1 MYMIKTSRIAATT
14 AAGMFL
20 SHPGRE
26 RAFLIAPL
34 KTRVGSGRISSGG
47 RMFVVFSG
55 EETIVSS
62 PSETGSVLAVAGVL
76 PERETLGADRRVSA
90 APTIFSVGRG
100 RPIVSSLPT
109 SVTRTKVFSAES
121 TLTLAG

>member
-55 EETIVSS
+55 EETIWSS
-62 PSETGSVLAVAGVL
+62 PCEPACVLAVAGVL

-90 APTIFSVGRG
+90 APTIFSVGR
-100 RPIVSSLPT
+100 RPAIRFSLST
-109 SVTRTKVFSAES
+109 FRTRTQGF
-121 TLTLAG
+121 

>member
-14 AAGMFL
+14 AAGLFL
-20 SHPGRE
+20 SHFGRE
-26 RAFLIAPL
+26 RPFLIAPL
-34 KTRVGSGRISSGG
+34 KTRVGSGRIRSGG

-62 PSETGSVLAVAGVL
+62 PSETASVLAVAGVL
-76 PERETLGADRRVSA
+76 PERETLGAGRRVSA
-90 APTIFSVGRG
+90 AATTVSAGCG

-109 SVTRTKVFSAES
+109 SVTRTRVFSAES
-121 TLTLAG
+121 NLTVA